1 MVKQTQDESHN
12 QEYTIFVSGLPYD
25 KSDEEILSFFES
37 CGTITYLFNSR

>member
-1 MVKQTQDESHN
+1 MVKQTKEEPNS

-37 CGTITYLFNSR
+37 CGKIT